1 MQQTW
6 FLEGVAADGSS
17 VAHELADWPYR
28 VGRDP
33 SNQLVIEA
41 RGLSRR
47 HAELLPAD
55 DGRLRLTDLGSTNG
69 TFVNRERIDGTVV
82 LDEGD
87 VIHFGHAEFRLGTDT
102 HTRIVA
108 SRIDNERTQMVA
120 RDRTLPEHFVREE
133 RQFMAL
139 LAGDGLTAA
148 AQPIVDARSGDILA
162 YELLGRSNHPTLPR
176 SPAHLFHMAEV
187 LHRAAE
193 LSEAFRSYGV
203 REMTPRLRG
212 RRLFVNIHPDET
224 FSDALIGALTAVRA
238 QPDAP
243 TLVAEVH
250 ESAIV
255 DLPRMR
261 ELAVRLASIGVP
273 FAYDDFGSGQA
284 RINELAEVPPDY
296 VKFDMSLIRDL
307 DTATAHRRNWVREL
321 ARLVTEG
328 GSVPLAE
335 GVETEGEASI
345 CRDMGF
351 QLIQGY
357 LTGRPVPVAD
367 V

>member
-1 MQQTW
+1 
-6 FLEGVAADGSS
+6 
-17 VAHELADWPYR
+17 
-28 VGRDP
+28 
-33 SNQLVIEA
+33 
-41 RGLSRR
+41 
-47 HAELLPAD
+47 
-55 DGRLRLTDLGSTNG
+55 
-69 TFVNRERIDGTVV
+69 
-82 LDEGD
+82 
-87 VIHFGHAEFRLGTDT
+87 
-102 HTRIVA
+102 
-108 SRIDNERTQMVA
+108 
-120 RDRTLPEHFVREE
+120 
-133 RQFMAL
+133 MAL

-148 AQPIVDARSGDILA
+148 AQPIVDARSSEVLA

-212 RRLFVNIHPDET
+212 RRLFVNIHPEET
-224 FSDALIGALTAVRA
+224 FSDALIDALTAVRA

-250 ESAIV
+250 ESAV
-255 DLPRMR
+255 SNLPKLR

-273 FAYDDFGSGQA
+273 LAYDDFGADDGKPQ
-284 RINELAEVPPDY
+284 INALIEVPPDV
-296 VKFDMSLIRDL
+296 VKFDMSLVRDL
-307 DTATAHRRNWVREL
+307 DTVSAHRQNFVRQ
-321 ARLVTEG
+321 LVKLVIEG